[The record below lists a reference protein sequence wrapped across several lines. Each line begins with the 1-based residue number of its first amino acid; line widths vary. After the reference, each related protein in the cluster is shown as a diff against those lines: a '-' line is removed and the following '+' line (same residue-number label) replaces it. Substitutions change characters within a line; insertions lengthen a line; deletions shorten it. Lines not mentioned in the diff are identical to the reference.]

1 MTIATLALFSLPAF
15 TDSIKDDFG
24 VSSAEVGLLT
34 GVFAAF
40 YALVQV
46 PAGVIGD
53 VVGHNVALSCALV
66 LLAASL
72 LASTQAS
79 SFALLVALRA
89 LTGLAAGVLL
99 PVTSSLIRA
108 AAPRHNTRAQA
119 MLGAGWGL
127 GYLLSLLVLPV
138 LFSSWQQALV
148 ALAAIAV
155 FAALVAALLPRNRHP
170 HAANVRRRAGRSA
183 QRRHLAPRRSHVWAH
198 VCQRWCRCLGDLL
211 LHRRPG
217 TVDEWGRTDD
227 GADRRRRVSCSDR
240 RCRSCTA
247 AKRHASDGV
256 ECPGDGSWSDHA
268 CALPAAR
275 PGGRRLL
282 RARVVRSVPV
292 RSHAG
297 THRDAGRRSR
307 WSGPRSDSRSSN
319 GIAFLAG
326 MISPPIVGLI
336 LDASGSY
343 PIAFAPLVL
352 GPALALAIA
361 LAISA
366 RLHGRPA

>member
-72 LASTQAS
+72 LASTKAS
-79 SFALLVALRA
+79 SFSLLVALRA

-119 MLGAGWGL
+119 MFGAGWGL

-138 LFSSWQQALV
+138 LFV
-148 ALAAIAV
+148 
-155 FAALVAALLPRNRHP
+155 VAAGARCVGCNRRLRSSRCGPPSEEQAPPRSQRL
-170 HAANVRRRAGRSA
+170 RRRAGRSA
-183 QRRHLAPRRSHVWAH
+183 
-198 VCQRWCRCLGDLL
+198 
-211 LHRRPG
+211 
-217 TVDEWGRTDD
+217 
-227 GADRRRRVSCSDR
+227 
-240 RCRSCTA
+240 
-247 AKRHASDGV
+247 
-256 ECPGDGSWSDHA
+256 
-268 CALPAAR
+268 
-275 PGGRRLL
+275 
-282 RARVVRSVPV
+282 
-292 RSHAG
+292 
-297 THRDAGRRSR
+297 
-307 WSGPRSDSRSSN
+307 
-319 GIAFLAG
+319 
-326 MISPPIVGLI
+326 
-336 LDASGSY
+336 
-343 PIAFAPLVL
+343 
-352 GPALALAIA
+352 
-361 LAISA
+361 
-366 RLHGRPA
+366 